1 MFSWIWTNVL
11 YNPILNISLSLYH
24 LLGDNLG
31 IAIIVIAILFRL
43 ILLPLVKNQTEMTRK
58 MAALKPQLDALQK
71 KYGNNKEKLAQEQM
85 KLYKNAKY
93 NPLGCLGSFIPQI
106 LIILVL
112 FQVIKNIAASNL
124 HGIYPFV
131 NDWISG
137 GQEITINTKFLGLE
151 LTNIFMQLENKFS
164 AEGIPYLIIALLVGV
179 AQYFTTKFTR
189 LIQNPEIKKEEKK
202 PKKKKKDEELSP
214 EELQENMNKS
224 TAFLLPAM
232 TVYFAIKMPAFL
244 SIYWIAQSFALIIQF
259 LVLDWNKTK
268 EGAQNLLS
276 IFKKK
281 KELEEKEDKQKE
293 KRSS

>member
-11 YNPILNISLSLYH
+11 YNPILNISLSFYH

-43 ILLPLVKNQTEMTRK
+43 IFLPLVKNQTEMTRK
-58 MAALKPQLDALQK
+58 MAALKPQLDALEK

-85 KLYKNAKY
+85 KLYQKAKY

-112 FQVIKNIAASNL
+112 FQVIRNIAASNL
-124 HGIYPFV
+124 NGIYPFIHEL
-131 NDWISG
+131 ISN

-164 AEGIPYLIIALLVGV
+164 VEGIPYLVIALLTGV

-189 LIQNPEIKKEEKK
+189 LMQNPEPKKEEQK
-202 PKKKKKDEELSP
+202 PKKKKKEEEISP
-214 EELQENMNKS
+214 EVLQEGMNKS
-224 TAFLLPAM
+224 FAFMLPAM
-232 TVYFAIKMPAFL
+232 TTYFAIKMPAFL
-244 SIYWIAQSFALIIQF
+244 GIYWIAQSFALIIQYM
-259 LVLDWNKTK
+259 VLDWDKTK
-268 EGAQNLLS
+268 KGAQNLLS

-281 KELEEKEDKQKE
+281 REMEEKKNK
-293 KRSS
+293 